1 MSCNSPIPDCIP
13 CQDCPPSGVTY
24 TLPTC
29 PEGEKCV
36 EVSKTDCVKYV
47 GPNLPALEILN
58 DDRLITILTK
68 LHKVVNALKG
78 QSAIGLQTYTATCTP
93 AAGTTTPLVVRYLG
107 LGPSYTS
114 IPGAVGSGTTITVSS
129 TTGLSV
135 GMTVE
140 VISGVGAFA
149 AGTTVTAVVNTTS
162 FTVSA
167 APTTALSGGASVVR
181 ATGAE
186 HKIFEIT
193 VLPNAPQTFKAF
205 ITSPVKVSGLGTI
218 I

>member
-29 PEGEKCV
+29 PQGEKCE

-47 GPNLPALEILN
+47 GPNLPALDILN
-58 DDRLITILTK
+58 DDRLIKILTK
-68 LHKVVNALKG
+68 LHKVVNTLKG
-78 QSAIGLQTYTATCTP
+78 QNAVGLQTYTATCTP
-93 AAGTTTPLVVRYLG
+93 PTGTTTPLVVRYLG
-107 LGPSYTS
+107 LGPIYTS
-114 IPGAVGSGTTITVSS
+114 TAGAIGSSTTITVGS

-135 GMTVE
+135 GMTIE

-167 APTTALSGGASVVR
+167 APTTALSGGATIVKG
-181 ATGAE
+181 TGTE
-186 HKIFEIT
+186 HTIFEIT

-205 ITSPVKVSGLGTI
+205 ATSAVKVSGTGTI